1 MSAVLLVEDDQ
12 LLGRTISAYLE
23 KAGLT
28 VYWAKKGEDTFEA
41 LAAQPVQL
49 ILLDII
55 LPDID
60 GFQVLERLK
69 GNEKYNH
76 IPVVMLTN
84 LSESGQMDKASKMG
98 AVDYIVKS
106 NIEMSEL
113 VEVVKTKYLR

>member
-1 MSAVLLVEDDQ
+1 MLALLLVEDDQ
-12 LLGRTISAYLE
+12 LLGRTISSYLE

-28 VYWAKKGEDTFEA
+28 VYWAKKGEDVFDA

-49 ILLDII
+49 ILLDIM

-69 GNEKYNH
+69 SDEKYNK

-84 LSESGQMDKASKMG
+84 LSESAQMDKATKMG

-106 NIEMSEL
+106 NIEMNEL
-113 VEVVKTKYLR
+113 VE